1 MRVTNNMIHK
11 GLTENI
17 QSAMKQMNKNYTRLS
32 TGKMISR
39 PSDDPVGLIIGMRLK
54 DGIATGERYHKNA
67 QTAVG
72 ILNSADSALNEMTGV
87 LHRLTELAT
96 KAANGTMD
104 QTALDAV
111 MNEVLEMRNHL
122 YQIANTQFENS
133 YIFAG
138 QRTNQPA
145 YSLVASGVPGEP
157 DIMQWDGSNAPL
169 VAEVGTGIRMEISVT
184 GNRIFGDPPN
194 DFFAELTEFINHLKA
209 GDHEAISNI
218 DILAIQKRLDE
229 VLNIRGEIGA
239 KVNRLESNLSRL
251 EIMNVNFR
259 ELLSKTEDTD
269 YAEVTM
275 NLMMQ
280 ESVYQAALAVGAR
293 ISQNTLVNYL

>member
-1 MRVTNNMIHK
+1 MRVTNNMIHR
-11 GLTENI
+11 GLTGNI
-17 QSAMKQMNKNYTRLS
+17 QSAMKRMNKNYNRLS

-39 PSDDPVGLIIGMRLK
+39 PSDDPVGMIIGMRLK
-54 DGIATGERYHKNA
+54 DGIAAGERYHKNA
-67 QTAVG
+67 ETARAL
-72 ILNSADSALNEMTGV
+72 LNSADYALDGVTSV

-104 QTALDAV
+104 QTALEAV
-111 MNEVLEMRNHL
+111 KNEVLSMRNHL
-122 YQIANTQFENS
+122 YQIANTQHENTF
-133 YIFAG
+133 IFAG

-145 YSLVASGVPGEP
+145 YSLVAAADP
-157 DIMQWDGSNAPL
+157 DDPEEVQWDGSDEPL
-169 VAEVGTGIRMEISVT
+169 VAEVGTGIRMEVSVP
-184 GNRIFGDPPN
+184 GHRVFGDPSH
-194 DFFAELTEFINHLKA
+194 DFFAELTEFIEHLEN
-209 GDHEAISNI
+209 GDFQAIS
-218 DILAIQKRLDE
+218 DTVLPAIHNRLNE
-229 VLNIRGEIGA
+229 VLKVRGEIGA
-239 KVNRLESNLSRL
+239 KVNRLESNIARM

-259 ELLSKTEDTD
+259 ELLSKTEDVD